1 MVLDPLEHMSKLI
14 DHISRWE
21 HTPEWSV
28 TSKLLISKHQQV
40 QLLEAASVLVGM
52 NQDSSASP
60 ESVKTNDSDQSSDSP
75 AASGTSEP
83 LDDEFSSSAETTPPP
98 TSEQAY
104 SSHAFITG
112 RSKRDSSSSS
122 AFSRSYQSAPSSS
135 LPGAPPSVGT
145 SYGSYYHPGIPRR
158 PSASGFTLLN
168 NPTLDEDEAELAR
181 AVESLC
187 SFGTPRTG
195 SVHLPPDI
203 PPVPPLPARF
213 AGQNLNRIS
222 ANMAGSNLQPNRHMP
237 PPFRQPLSDES
248 DVKMGDATSDDEEDY
263 DERSMSHGRSDED
276 DDGVFGR
283 MEE

>member
-1 MVLDPLEHMSKLI
+1 MSKLI

-75 AASGTSEP
+75 ATSGTSEP
-83 LDDEFSSSAETTPPP
+83 IDDEYNSSAETTPPP

-104 SSHAFITG
+104 SSHAFSTV

-158 PSASGFTLLN
+158 PSASGFILSN
-168 NPTLDEDEAELAR
+168 NLTLDEDEAELAR

-195 SVHLPPDI
+195 PVHLPADI

-213 AGQNLNRIS
+213 AGQNVNRIS
-222 ANMAGSNLQPNRHMP
+222 ANIAGPNLQPNRDMLP
-237 PPFRQPLSDES
+237 PSTQPLPDES
-248 DVKMGDATSDDEEDY
+248 DVKMGDVSSDDDDEDY

>member
-1 MVLDPLEHMSKLI
+1 MSKLI

-83 LDDEFSSSAETTPPP
+83 LDDEYSSSAETTPPP

-135 LPGAPPSVGT
+135 LPGAPLSVAT

-158 PSASGFTLLN
+158 PSASGFTLFN

-195 SVHLPPDI
+195 SVHLPADI

-222 ANMAGSNLQPNRHMP
+222 ANMAGSNLQPNRDMP
-237 PPFRQPLSDES
+237 PPSRQPLSGGS
-248 DVKMGDATSDDEEDY
+248 DVKMGDVTSDDDEDY
-263 DERSMSHGRSDED
+263 DERSISHGRSDED

>member
-1 MVLDPLEHMSKLI
+1 MSKLI

-21 HTPEWSV
+21 HTPEWNV

-40 QLLEAASVLVGM
+40 QLLEAASVLIGM
-52 NQDSSASP
+52 NQGSSVSP
-60 ESVKTNDSDQSSDSP
+60 ESVRTNDSDQSSDSP

-83 LDDEFSSSAETTPPP
+83 LDDEYSSSAETTPPP
-98 TSEQAY
+98 TSERAY
-104 SSHAFITG
+104 SSHAIITG
-112 RSKRDSSSSS
+112 RFKRDSSTSS

-145 SYGSYYHPGIPRR
+145 SYGSYYHPGIPRY
-158 PSASGFTLLN
+158 PSASGFTHFI
-168 NPTLDEDEAELAR
+168 NPALDEEEAELAR

-187 SFGTPRTG
+187 SFGTPRTAP
-195 SVHLPPDI
+195 VHLPADI

-213 AGQNLNRIS
+213 AGQNVNRIS
-222 ANMAGSNLQPNRHMP
+222 ANMAGSNLQPNRDMP
-237 PPFRQPLSDES
+237 PPYMPPPSRQTLSGES
-248 DVKMGDATSDDEEDY
+248 DVQMGDFTTDDDDDEDY